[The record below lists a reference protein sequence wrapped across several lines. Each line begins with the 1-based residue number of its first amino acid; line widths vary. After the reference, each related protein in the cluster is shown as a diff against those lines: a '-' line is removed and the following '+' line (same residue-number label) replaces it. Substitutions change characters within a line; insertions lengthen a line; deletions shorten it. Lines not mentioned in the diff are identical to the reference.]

1 MEAEYRA
8 QIIILK
14 KALAEKK
21 EVIRRL
27 NDNPVLE
34 FLGNL
39 QTALDFAHNPV
50 CKVLQI
56 LNQLLNAF
64 QKDLHQEISSIGQEY
79 LSEEVLHILIYKF
92 KMVHVL
98 IFNTDQNTFNLISKF
113 LIILNAM
120 RKCLTTKSV
129 SYVALDKKYLLLIG
143 YLIMDIKTSTN
154 LPTVKGLAFGQ
165 KSTTGKDFKEYSVL
179 DALIKPELGSRN
191 NLSLFDI
198 AIQTNEDVPSRL
210 SFSQL
215 EEVQTQTT
223 IRLHQYSSTIQELR
237 SKLKFE

>member
-1 MEAEYRA
+1 
-8 QIIILK
+8 
-14 KALAEKK
+14 
-21 EVIRRL
+21 
-27 NDNPVLE
+27 
-34 FLGNL
+34 
-39 QTALDFAHNPV
+39 
-50 CKVLQI
+50 
-56 LNQLLNAF
+56 
-64 QKDLHQEISSIGQEY
+64 
-79 LSEEVLHILIYKF
+79 
-92 KMVHVL
+92 
-98 IFNTDQNTFNLISKF
+98 
-113 LIILNAM
+113 M